1 MAKSIKLVWISLSRS
16 FSGAALPL
24 SGGHVP
30 GALPKRCSV
39 HSPDLEPLLGMGH
52 GGSKLDRIYI
62 LVGGQWQAK
71 GNYTTTTN
79 CLFLL
84 FTYRLFKTSNPM
96 IM

>member
-1 MAKSIKLVWISLSRS
+1 MAKSIKLVWVSLSRS

-52 GGSKLDRIYI
+52 GGSKLEFTFWWGDSGRLKVIT
-62 LVGGQWQAK
+62 Q
-71 GNYTTTTN
+71 
-79 CLFLL
+79 LL
-84 FTYRLFKTSNPM
+84 LIASSYYLHIDSLKLPTL
-96 IM
+96 